1 LWSKQDGALIG
12 GYRIGKTAEILAG
25 RGIDGLY
32 TSTLFRYDARFFA
45 SLGPA
50 LELGRSFIRPE
61 YQKKYSPLLVLWK
74 GIGRYVAAFPE
85 APTLFGVVSISNRY
99 SKNARHLMY
108 RFLTKHQS
116 DPELSRLVMPRR
128 PFRPSMWNCDSLY
141 QPLSELDHIND
152 LVSDLEM
159 DGKGVP
165 ILLKHYSRLG
175 GRLAAFN
182 VDAQFTSVLD
192 GLIVVDL
199 RRADSSLVDRYLGK
213 DGARDFRSFHNLQ
226 PR

>member
-1 LWSKQDGALIG
+1 
-12 GYRIGKTAEILAG
+12 
-25 RGIDGLY
+25 
-32 TSTLFRYDARFFA
+32 
-45 SLGPA
+45 
-50 LELGRSFIRPE
+50 
-61 YQKKYSPLLVLWK
+61 
-74 GIGRYVAAFPE
+74 
-85 APTLFGVVSISNRY
+85 
-99 SKNARHLMY
+99 
-108 RFLTKHQS
+108 
-116 DPELSRLVMPRR
+116 
-128 PFRPSMWNCDSLY
+128 MWNCDSLY